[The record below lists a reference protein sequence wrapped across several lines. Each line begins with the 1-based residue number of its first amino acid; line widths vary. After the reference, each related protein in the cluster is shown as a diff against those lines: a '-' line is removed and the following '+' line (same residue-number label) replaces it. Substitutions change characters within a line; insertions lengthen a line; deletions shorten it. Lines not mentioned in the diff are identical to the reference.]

1 MILFLM
7 TMSVVT
13 GTDYQSSHPFQS
25 VVDPNDEMEDFVTR
39 NLQNVVFYAP
49 KCPKANNI
57 LFYDGM
63 SSSLVFNRVSMIFMS
78 QQTS

>member
-7 TMSVVT
+7 TM
-13 GTDYQSSHPFQS
+13 S

-49 KCPKANNI
+49 TCPKANNI
-57 LFYDGM
+57 SLYDGT
-63 SSSLVFNRVSMIFMS
+63 SSFAAY
-78 QQTS
+78 